1 VPRAGLNTAE
11 VVASAAELADETGIG
26 SVSLAAVAGRLGV
39 KAPALYKH
47 VAGIDDL
54 RRRVATLAMTEL
66 GELLRDALQGKS
78 GAAAIGAF
86 FMVVQ
91 SYVAKHPGRYEATTG
106 AEFQGPE
113 DPLYVAAARVIGS
126 IRAVLSGYG
135 IGPGELDHAIRML
148 RCTIHG
154 YAMLQAANGFQ
165 WSNDPDESVAWMIRF
180 FDAGLTVI
188 GDNDRSKLGSLGE
201 DIGHRPR

>member
-1 VPRAGLNTAE
+1 MPRAGLNTSE
-11 VVASAAELADETGIG
+11 VVAAAAQLADQTGIG

-47 VAGIDDL
+47 VKGIDDL
-54 RRRVATLAMTEL
+54 RRGIATLAMTEL
-66 GELLRDALQGKS
+66 GEVLRDALQGKS
-78 GAAAIGAF
+78 GADAIGAF

-91 SYVAKHPGRYEATTG
+91 SYMAKHPGRYEATTG
-106 AEFQGPE
+106 AEFRGQD
-113 DPLYVAAARVIGS
+113 DPLLIAATRVIGS

-135 IGPGELDHAIRML
+135 IRPAELDHAIRLL

-180 FDAGLTVI
+180 FDAGLKAV
-188 GDNDRSKLGSLGE
+188 GDDTR
-201 DIGHRPR
+201 

>member
-1 VPRAGLNTAE
+1 MPRAGLNTSE
-11 VVASAAELADETGIG
+11 VVAAAAQLADEAGIG
-26 SVSLAAVAGRLGV
+26 SVSLAAVAGRFGV

-47 VAGIDDL
+47 VGGIDDL
-54 RRRVATLAMTEL
+54 RRRIATLAMTEL
-66 GELLRDALQGKS
+66 GDVLRDALQGKS
-78 GAAAIGAF
+78 GADAIRAF

-91 SYVAKHPGRYEATTG
+91 SYIAKHPGRYEATTG
-106 AEFQGPE
+106 AEFHGKD
-113 DPLYVAAARVIGS
+113 DPLLIAATRVIGS

-135 IGPGELDHAIRML
+135 IRPAELDHAIRML

-180 FDAGLTVI
+180 FDAGLTAV
-188 GDNDRSKLGSLGE
+188 GDKT
-201 DIGHRPR
+201 P